1 VEIPAIDLEGT
12 EFVYDG
18 VKRTAS
24 AKAGNRSRPDRA
36 ASRRI

>member
-24 AKAGNRSRPDRA
+24 AKEEPVA
-36 ASRRI
+36 A